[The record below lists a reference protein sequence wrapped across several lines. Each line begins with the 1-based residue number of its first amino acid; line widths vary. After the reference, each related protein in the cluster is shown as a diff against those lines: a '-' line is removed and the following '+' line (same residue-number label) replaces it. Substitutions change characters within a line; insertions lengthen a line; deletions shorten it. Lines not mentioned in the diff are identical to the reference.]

1 MSPTSPLAPA
11 AQSMLGQPQQPSTG
25 DVMPAMKQES
35 GEGGG
40 KKKPSQ
46 IIRDYVIATTG
57 DQKAAD
63 YVLAVIGKQVQKKV
77 ARIIQFGNTVFWAQ
91 QKGPGTVDVHIFTE
105 ERPQALAKRM
115 KQAYE
120 WAKSKGFKTITST
133 LTDMGTANLLKAS
146 GLPVNLSQT
155 TINDGQKMVPAYQ
168 LTMEV
173 K

>member
-46 IIRDYVIATTG
+46 IVYDYVMSVSG
-57 DQKAAD
+57 DPKAAD
-63 YVLAVIGKQVQKKV
+63 YMMRFIAGQVQQKIG
-77 ARIIQFGNTVFWAQ
+77 RLIQFGNTVFWAQ

-105 ERPQALAKRM
+105 ERPQVLIKRI
-115 KQAYE
+115 KQAYN

-133 LTDMGTANLLKAS
+133 LTDMDTVRLLKTS
-146 GLPVNLSQT
+146 GIPFNITQT
-155 TINDGQKMVPAYQ
+155 SISDGRQMVPAYQ
-168 LTMEV
+168 MTMEV